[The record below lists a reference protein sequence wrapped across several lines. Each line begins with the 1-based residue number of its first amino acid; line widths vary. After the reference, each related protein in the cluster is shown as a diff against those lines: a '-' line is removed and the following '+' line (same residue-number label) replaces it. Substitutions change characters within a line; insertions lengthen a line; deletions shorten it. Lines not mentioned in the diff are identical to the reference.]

1 MSGKKTTMAAIARE
15 ARVGVATVD
24 RVINQRAS
32 VRPATQRRVIEAA
45 KKLGFA
51 LEKSHCL
58 SAVLGRPQQCVKMGF
73 ILLRREHSFYAQLA
87 DELLAQAAVYHEP
100 GQPPQFIFHD
110 LNAIGDTAAA
120 ITQLSHQVEAIG
132 VLALDHPLIHYA
144 VEEAAQ
150 AGIKVFALLSDLSV
164 PSRSGYIGLDN
175 HKAGRTAAWAVD
187 RLCRRQGDVGVIIGD
202 NRFICQETCEIG
214 FRSYLR
220 EQMSAQR
227 VLEPMRSHE
236 DAETARRVTRELLAA
251 HPGLVALYAPS
262 GGVEGITQALRESGR
277 QHDITLVCHG
287 PVQGGEM
294 ALIDGTLDLLLCHRI
309 SELAATIVET
319 LAAAAEQPGLRHVT
333 HRFDLIT
340 KENL

>member
-15 ARVGVATVD
+15 ARVGIATVD

-58 SAVLGRPQQCVKMGF
+58 SAVLGRPERRLRMGF

-87 DELLAQAAVYHEP
+87 DELMAQAAPYHEP
-100 GQPPQFIFHD
+100 GQPPQFIFHS

-120 ITQLSHQVEAIG
+120 ISQLSRQVEAIG

-150 AGIKVFALLSDLSV
+150 AGINVFALLSDLSV
-164 PSRSGYIGLDN
+164 PSRAGYIGLDN
-175 HKAGRTAAWAVD
+175 QKAGRTAGWAVD

-202 NRFICQETCEIG
+202 NRFTCQEACEIG

-220 EQMSAQR
+220 EQMSGQR
-227 VLEPMRSHE
+227 VLEPVRSLE
-236 DAETARRVTRELLAA
+236 DAETARRVTRELLAS
-251 HPGLVALYAPS
+251 HPELAALYAPS
-262 GGVEGITQALRESGR
+262 GGVEGIIQALRESGR
-277 QHDITLVCHG
+277 QRDITLVCHG

-294 ALIDGTLDLLLCHRI
+294 ALLDGTVDLLLCHRI
-309 SELAATIVET
+309 PELAATIVET
-319 LAAAAEQPGLRHVT
+319 LLAAGEQPGLRHIIN
-333 HRFDLIT
+333 RFDVIT